1 MCQRKWTMDS
11 QVVLVKVINKMTKG
25 NRGDDIDSVS
35 SIFNFNDTNIN
46 IESWILGRFSANWSA
61 SH

>member
-1 MCQRKWTMDS
+1 MDS